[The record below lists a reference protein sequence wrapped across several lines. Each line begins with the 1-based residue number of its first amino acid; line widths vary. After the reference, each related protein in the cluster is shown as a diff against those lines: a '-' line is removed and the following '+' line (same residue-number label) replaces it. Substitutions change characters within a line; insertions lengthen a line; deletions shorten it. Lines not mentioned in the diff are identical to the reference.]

1 MSDYCKYFAMG
12 GDKFYSMLTAV
23 GKLKSVQGVLDPFII
38 DEWDCAAAR
47 QAGLGKALDELG
59 KSSDRFS
66 PLDAKPVELQSAW
79 KLLAAT
85 LSSNAEKMAWAKSF
99 KRAGMTAPTELNRL
113 IEQLHETK
121 CLEVLLPTPLSGKT
135 KGSILSLCRFLEKH
149 NNGSVWILGVEL
161 AADTGTTEGYKIG

>member
-38 DEWDCAAAR
+38 EEWDVTPNL
-47 QAGLGKALDELG
+47 QSGLGKALDELG
-59 KSSDRFS
+59 KNPERFS
-66 PLDAKPVELQSAW
+66 PLDAKPAELQTAW
-79 KLLAAT
+79 KLLSGT
-85 LSSNAEKMAWAKSF
+85 LSANAEKMAWAKRF
-99 KRAGMTAPTELNRL
+99 KRAGLTTPAELNKL

-161 AADTGTTEGYKIG
+161 SSDTTSTDLYKIG